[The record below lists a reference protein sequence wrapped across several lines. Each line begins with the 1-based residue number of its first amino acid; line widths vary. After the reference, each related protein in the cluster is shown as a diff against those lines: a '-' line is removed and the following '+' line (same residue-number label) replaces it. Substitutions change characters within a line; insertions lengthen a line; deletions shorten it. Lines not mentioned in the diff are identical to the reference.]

1 MVVKIG
7 GFLDQLFT
15 LMNNITI
22 LERFVHPFQ
31 SYRVHFMVP
40 YKFHAFTVGVD
51 DWQATAYANFI
62 ESCDNK
68 GI

>member
-51 DWQATAYANFI
+51 DWQAMQILLKAAI
-62 ESCDNK
+62 IRESE
-68 GI
+68 